1 MPISTPA
8 RRESPLEPAETSA
21 RFCLLGQRMEAL
33 YRRAS
38 GARKKPNQEPVTRD
52 AYGFVVRP
60 FRGCGRPPVAD
71 IHGISTGHPARVSR
85 PRPRLTLPP
94 RPLPFAQVKPEHV
107 EAYRRNAPMYVDEE
121 AERATRWDAFLA
133 QKDDNGNDDDD
144 ARDGARTLDALVRVL
159 DARAAR
165 GSGDDALEESDEERE
180 LRALVAGGVP
190 MALRGRCWQI
200 FARVKER
207 RRDGVFRELLVA
219 AGETVSAAT
228 ETNDRRDEGD
238 GDEEDAVE
246 RALASLVDA
255 TCEAAADDGSRTAA
269 PNHGCADP
277 TFRRVRKQ
285 IDKDLPR
292 TFPGHP
298 LLDGIGRDALRRV
311 LCAYALHN
319 PAVGYCQGM
328 NFLAALLLLLME
340 EEPAFWC
347 LSALVEDILPGYYG
361 NTMLASA
368 VDQAVLRTFVDAR
381 FPRVGAALDDAGVPL
396 AAVTGS
402 WFLTLYVNHLPW
414 ETALRVWDVLL
425 FERTRRVLFQ
435 TALALI
441 DVNAKRIVEAG
452 RCDRLME
459 CAVSVAPAQ
468 FDGSE
473 LLIAATCGAFADVT
487 WTEIMSSYASHHSE
501 LTKAGVDGTVNGR
514 NNLRASVS
522 AAPTSQLA
530 TVGGS
535 GEYGTGDG
543 ECPRNGRFPPTPMQ
557 EGWAGAE
564 SDDSDSEDEDT
575 GGAEGAGVADG
586 GGLAVVD
593 DWFAV
598 RSRIARAPQ
607 IVGDGAGQ
615 CVVVSPTPPP
625 LADAVAASAAPG
637 SPKRRGRASSYA
649 SYMKVLGRSFKGLYS
664 SGGGGGVGSG
674 STSRDP
680 NPDPKPGRPS
690 GTAARGAGVAGIA
703 PRAAVPEARR
713 DVRVVLA
720 YADDGASDAAVLA
733 RALDEGARLRAELE
747 AARMQRDAAAD
758 AMEALASRLADATAL
773 ATARE
778 RQLEVMSG
786 VLAIH
791 RDECAGKDAELC
803 ALRDENASLRELVE
817 RLGEPPG
824 SVVRS
829 EVRIP
834 RSPEGKNAVA
844 SGVTGMTETEEEKW
858 AARGGFATPEPA
870 R

>member
-8 RRESPLEPAETSA
+8 RCESPLEPAETSA
-21 RFCLLGQRMEAL
+21 RFCLLGRRMEAL

-133 QKDDNGNDDDD
+133 QKDDNGNDDD

-340 EEPAFWC
+340 VR
-347 LSALVEDILPGYYG
+347 LSYFNLLMGNYADVVFFNRRNPRFGAWARSSRTSCPGTTG
-361 NTMLASA
+361 T
-368 VDQAVLRTFVDAR
+368 RCWR
-381 FPRVGAALDDAGVPL
+381 PR
-396 AAVTGS
+396 
-402 WFLTLYVNHLPW
+402 W
-414 ETALRVWDVLL
+414 
-425 FERTRRVLFQ
+425 TRR
-435 TALALI
+435 
-441 DVNAKRIVEAG
+441 
-452 RCDRLME
+452 C
-459 CAVSVAPAQ
+459 
-468 FDGSE
+468 
-473 LLIAATCGAFADVT
+473 
-487 WTEIMSSYASHHSE
+487 
-501 LTKAGVDGTVNGR
+501 
-514 NNLRASVS
+514 
-522 AAPTSQLA
+522 
-530 TVGGS
+530 
-535 GEYGTGDG
+535 
-543 ECPRNGRFPPTPMQ
+543 
-557 EGWAGAE
+557 
-564 SDDSDSEDEDT
+564 
-575 GGAEGAGVADG
+575 
-586 GGLAVVD
+586 
-593 DWFAV
+593 
-598 RSRIARAPQ
+598 
-607 IVGDGAGQ
+607 
-615 CVVVSPTPPP
+615 
-625 LADAVAASAAPG
+625 
-637 SPKRRGRASSYA
+637 
-649 SYMKVLGRSFKGLYS
+649 
-664 SGGGGGVGSG
+664 
-674 STSRDP
+674 
-680 NPDPKPGRPS
+680 
-690 GTAARGAGVAGIA
+690 
-703 PRAAVPEARR
+703 
-713 DVRVVLA
+713 
-720 YADDGASDAAVLA
+720 
-733 RALDEGARLRAELE
+733 
-747 AARMQRDAAAD
+747 
-758 AMEALASRLADATAL
+758 
-773 ATARE
+773 
-778 RQLEVMSG
+778 
-786 VLAIH
+786 
-791 RDECAGKDAELC
+791 
-803 ALRDENASLRELVE
+803 
-817 RLGEPPG
+817 
-824 SVVRS
+824 
-829 EVRIP
+829 
-834 RSPEGKNAVA
+834 
-844 SGVTGMTETEEEKW
+844 
-858 AARGGFATPEPA
+858 
-870 R
+870 

>member
-1 MPISTPA
+1 MLTASWCVHSETAAA
-8 RRESPLEPAETSA
+8 RPLLTFTESPLGTPH
-21 RFCLLGQRMEAL
+21 
-33 YRRAS
+33 AS
-38 GARKKPNQEPVTRD
+38 LVPT
-52 AYGFVVRP
+52 
-60 FRGCGRPPVAD
+60 
-71 IHGISTGHPARVSR
+71 
-85 PRPRLTLPP
+85 RPRLTLPP

-133 QKDDNGNDDDD
+133 QKDDNGNDDD

-165 GSGDDALEESDEERE
+165 GSGDDASEESDEERE

-255 TCEAAADDGSRTAA
+255 TCEAAADDGSRTAV
-269 PNHGCADP
+269 DP

-347 LSALVEDILPGYYG
+347 LSALVEDVLPGYYG

-535 GEYGTGDG
+535 GEYGTGGG

-575 GGAEGAGVADG
+575 GGAEGAEGAGVADG

-615 CVVVSPTPPP
+615 CVIVAGLRRRRRRRRLRRPRVTQTTRPRVVVRQLHEGPRPQ
-625 LADAVAASAAPG
+625 LQGALLERRR
-637 SPKRRGRASSYA
+637 RRG
-649 SYMKVLGRSFKGLYS
+649 
-664 SGGGGGVGSG
+664 GSG